1 MAEFDIVIRGG
12 MVVDGSRRPRFKG
25 DIGVKDGI
33 ITAIGQVNPQRAERV
48 LDADGM
54 IVAPGFIDLH
64 THYDAQLFWDPYC
77 SLSGWHG
84 VTSLVIGNC
93 GFGFAP
99 VAPDMRE
106 RAMLTLARNEAISL
120 DAMKIALPWDWVS
133 FPEFLDS
140 VDRAPK
146 SVNVLPYVPLAP
158 LMIYVMGLDRAK
170 SGVLPTD
177 EEHRRMAQLLDEA
190 MAAGGCGWS
199 AQRGVGTQ
207 RDFDGTPMVTDVIH
221 QATAVV
227 LAEVLGRR
235 NEGSIQAT
243 GPSDLAQWEE
253 LAEACYRP
261 LLYNNLVAMNNKPE
275 HHRNMIE
282 WFEKCRRAGLPIFP
296 CAITTDEGMTFKFAD
311 DFNILDDATAWRETM
326 LLPSFEE
333 KRARLADPAFRET
346 LRTDVPLTMP
356 LEDMVLLR
364 AIAEENKKYENLTMT
379 EIGGMQGK
387 HFVDAMLDIALA
399 DDLQSVFYGSPLGG
413 DLTALREI
421 VEYPWSIF
429 GVSDGGAHTKFFC
442 GGKYPTETLIRF
454 VREYQWI
461 DLEDAHW
468 RLSALTAMAAG
479 FHDRGILKEGAPA
492 DIVVYDFDNLTIHPQ
507 EIVTDLPGGDWRRVQ
522 RAGGYRYVVVNGGVT
537 IEDDKETGVHTG
549 ALLRH
554 GIGAK

>member
-25 DIGVKDGI
+25 DIGVKDGVI
-33 ITAIGQVNPQRAERV
+33 KAIGRVNPKHADRV

-64 THYDAQLFWDPYC
+64 THYDAQIFWDPYC

-99 VAPDMRE
+99 VVPELRE

-120 DAMKIALPWDWVS
+120 DAMKIALPWDWET

-146 SVNVLPYVPLAP
+146 AVNILPYVPLAP

-170 SGVLPTD
+170 SGVMPSD
-177 EEHRRMAQLLDEA
+177 EEHQRMAQLLDEA
-190 MAAGGCGWS
+190 MAAGACGWS
-199 AQRGVGTQ
+199 AQRGVSTQ
-207 RDFDGTPMVTDVIH
+207 RDYDGTPMVTDVMH
-221 QATAVV
+221 QETAVV
-227 LAEVLGRR
+227 LAQVLGRR

-243 GPSDLAQWEE
+243 GPSDPAQWEE

-261 LLYNNLVAMNNKPE
+261 LLYNNLVAMNSQPDM
-275 HHRNMIE
+275 HRRQIE
-282 WFEKCRRAGLPIFP
+282 WFEKCRRAGLPIYP

-311 DFNILDDATAWRETM
+311 DFNILDDSTAWRETM

-333 KRARLADPAFRET
+333 KRGRLADPAFRET
-346 LRTDVPLTMP
+346 LRTDVPQTMP
-356 LEDMVLLR
+356 LNDMVLLR

-379 EIGGMQGK
+379 EIGAMQGK
-387 HFVDAMLDIALA
+387 HFVDAMLDIAVA

-413 DLTALREI
+413 DLAALREV
-421 VEYPWSIF
+421 VEYPWTIF

-461 DLEDAHW
+461 ELEEAHW

-492 DIVVYDFDNLTIHPQ
+492 DIVVYDFDNLAIHPQ

-522 RAGGYRYVVVNGGVT
+522 RASGYRYVLVNGGVT

-549 ALLRH
+549 SLLRH
-554 GIGAK
+554 GTGAR